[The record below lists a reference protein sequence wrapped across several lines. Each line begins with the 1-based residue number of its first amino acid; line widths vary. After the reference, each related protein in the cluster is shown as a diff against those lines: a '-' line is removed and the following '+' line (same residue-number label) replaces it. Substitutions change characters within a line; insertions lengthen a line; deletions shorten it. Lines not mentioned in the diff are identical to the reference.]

1 MKKLLSCVLVIFA
14 LMLAPMMVSVSDAFY
29 NCENL
34 KQVTIGNGVTA
45 IQSYAF
51 GKCPSLKEITLPA
64 SLLVINSNAF
74 YCSDWNY
81 VSPLDGIRM
90 MGDAPLMA
98 NDAFT
103 GVKATVYYSANNAT
117 CTRGQIVS
125 FPYRAY
131 K

>member
-1 MKKLLSCVLVIFA
+1 MCFGNFC
-14 LMLAPMMVSVSDAFY
+14 PDA
-29 NCENL
+29 CAHD
-34 KQVTIGNGVTA
+34 GVR
-45 IQSYAF
+45 
-51 GKCPSLKEITLPA
+51 
-64 SLLVINSNAF
+64 INSNAF
-74 YCSDWNY
+74 YCGDWNY
-81 VSPLDGIRM
+81 VSPLAGIRM